1 MDVQNFYLAGINY
14 KKTDVSIRGK
24 FALTEE
30 QQGNLL
36 QKALRIGLKDVFVI
50 ATCNR
55 TEIYGVAPSA
65 EILTELLCHETEGE
79 KETFEQMAYI
89 YSAER
94 AMQHLFEVAAG
105 LDSQILG
112 DYEVVGQ
119 MKQAVQFAKEQ
130 GTIAAFSDRLANFAV
145 QASKEIKNKTSLS
158 GGTLSTSFAAIQF
171 LKWHLKDIENKK
183 IVLIGAG
190 KIGTST
196 ARNLVD
202 YLHTQNVVI
211 INRSLHKAQE
221 LAEELNFKYAAFE
234 DYEKEIADASVIIT
248 ATNSTIPII
257 QKAHLQGH
265 SPKIIVD
272 LCIPN
277 NVNTN
282 VKEIPGTILVNVDE
296 LSQIGQLTFS
306 NRKEEIP
313 AAQAIIR
320 QYLDEFA
327 DWYKMR
333 RNVPFLKVA
342 KQMLE
347 SIQKQN
353 QESLRVNQCAMPQDI
368 AMQKAINNMAV
379 KLKEEIENK
388 GGCNCIEAINYYIT
402 ATSVN

>member
-14 KKTDVSIRGK
+14 KKTDVSVRGK

-36 QKALRIGLKDVFVI
+36 QKALGIGLKDVFVI

-234 DYEKEIADASVIIT
+234 DYENEIADASVIIT
-248 ATNSTIPII
+248 ATNNTTPII
-257 QKAHLQGH
+257 QKAHLQGY